1 MFGLG
6 MPELMVVLVIVM
18 VLFGGKRL
26 PELATGMGKAVRNF
40 RKASAESAESA
51 EIDVTP
57 QKSIAENETPGGEKG
72 GTKA

>member
-40 RKASAESAESA
+40 RKASAESAE
-51 EIDVTP
+51 IDVTP

>member
-6 MPELMVVLVIVM
+6 MPELLVVMVVVM

-40 RKASAESAESA
+40 KKASTEAD
-51 EIDVTP
+51 EINVTP
-57 QKSIAENETPGGEKG
+57 KEALAEEETPGAHEKG
-72 GTKA
+72 AGA

>member
-6 MPELMVVLVIVM
+6 MPEMVVILVVVM

-26 PELATGMGKAVRNF
+26 PELASGMGKAVRNF
-40 RKASAESAESA
+40 KKATTEPD

-57 QKSIAENETPGGEKG
+57 KGEDSGNSTLQEDKSGSKS
-72 GTKA
+72 

>member
-18 VLFGGKRL
+18 VLFGGRRL

-40 RKASAESAESA
+40 RKASAESAE
-51 EIDVTP
+51 IDVAP
-57 QKSIAENETPGGEKG
+57 QPSIAESETPGGEKG
-72 GTKA
+72 DAKT

>member
-40 RKASAESAESA
+40 RKASAESAE
-51 EIDVTP
+51 IDVTP
-57 QKSIAENETPGGEKG
+57 QKSIAENETPQGERG

>member
-6 MPELMVVLVIVM
+6 MPELMVVLVVVM

-26 PELATGMGKAVRNF
+26 PELATGMGKAIRNF
-40 RKASAESAESA
+40 KKASTEPD

-57 QKSIAENETPGGEKG
+57 QKTIAEDITSEAKG
-72 GTKA
+72 KGAGA

>member
-1 MFGLG
+1 
-6 MPELMVVLVIVM
+6 
-18 VLFGGKRL
+18 
-26 PELATGMGKAVRNF
+26 VRNF

>member
-6 MPELMVVLVIVM
+6 MPELMVILVVVM

-26 PELATGMGKAVRNF
+26 PELATGMGNAIRNF
-40 RKASAESAESA
+40 KKASTEPD

-57 QKSIAENETPGGEKG
+57 QKTISEDLTSEGKEKS
-72 GTKA
+72 AQA